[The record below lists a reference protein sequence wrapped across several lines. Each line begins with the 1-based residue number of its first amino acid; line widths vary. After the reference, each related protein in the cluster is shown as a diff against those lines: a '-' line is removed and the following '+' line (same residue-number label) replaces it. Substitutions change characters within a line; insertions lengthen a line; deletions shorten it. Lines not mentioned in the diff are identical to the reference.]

1 MTQVQLLDKTEIWVH
16 GVTLDDADLP
26 TVARVAALALGLPP
40 EQVFV
45 TDVRES
51 HLVLDVLMASV
62 ALEQVAGQQQALLDA
77 LAGVPG
83 VRVAADASVH
93 SNGVLGVIGAAP
105 EQAQAIVTETA
116 RIEQN
121 ILAYAAR
128 RVAVV
133 STGAELLDGRVKDT
147 NWAAVL
153 EVLGEAGYE
162 VVSGGVVGDDRQA
175 IAGRVSRLG
184 SEGFGLVIT
193 TGGVGAEAKDCTVEA
208 LELLHPGLATAV
220 LASYQQGHGRHVKP
234 SVRIAVA
241 RFGWTLAV
249 ALPGPTHEVRL
260 ALPVLLQGLQQGLAD
275 AELVEAMAR
284 PLRATLPVGHAHRH
298 GHEHLQP
305 SPAHG
310 S

>member
-1 MTQVQLLDKTEIWVH
+1 
-16 GVTLDDADLP
+16 
-26 TVARVAALALGLPP
+26 
-40 EQVFV
+40 VFV
-45 TDVRES
+45 TDVRET
-51 HLVLDVLMASV
+51 HLVLDVLVPSV
-62 ALEQVAGQQQALLDA
+62 SLEQVAGQQQALLQA
-77 LAGVPG
+77 LAAVPG

-93 SNGVLGVIGAAP
+93 SNGVLGVIGAEP
-105 EQAQAIVTETA
+105 EQAKAIIVETERVA
-116 RIEQN
+116 QN
-121 ILAYAAR
+121 IHAYAAR

-147 NWAAVL
+147 NWAAVQ
-153 EVLGEAGYE
+153 EFLGAAGYE
-162 VVSGGVVGDDRQA
+162 VVSGGVVGDERQA

-184 SEGFGLVIT
+184 SEGFGLIIT
-193 TGGVGAEAKDCTVEA
+193 TGGVGAESKDCTVEA

-220 LASYQQGHGRHVKP
+220 LASYKPGHGRHVKP

-260 ALPVLLQGLQQGLAD
+260 ALPILLQGLQQGLSD

-298 GHEHLQP
+298 AGNHHV
-305 SPAHG
+305 
-310 S
+310 